1 MNKWII
7 FNFLLN
13 TQEKSVIYAL
23 GPDAKVLSAVN
34 FTLKLSFLSSKEELN
49 LINFIKNILAK
60 FICIDTLFHLQ
71 SAMERSSRSRKSK
84 TSWASRIWWAKF
96 RSRRDSQAGHIYR

>member
-49 LINFIKNILAK
+49 LINFMKNI
-60 FICIDTLFHLQ
+60 
-71 SAMERSSRSRKSK
+71 
-84 TSWASRIWWAKF
+84 
-96 RSRRDSQAGHIYR
+96 